1 MKTNKTQISQIVLI
15 LAAVAA
21 VAALVLSIVYE
32 GLTLAGQICL
42 GVGIVGLVASIILD
56 PSDIRNFFSGR
67 QAKYG
72 TNSLILIL
80 AVLAILIV
88 INLIGY
94 NNDIQ
99 WDLTADKMNSLSPE
113 TLNVLKSLDQ
123 MVTAQAF
130 FTTQTSTENA
140 ETLLRITAIVHTEN
154 LVMSLLTQTKT
165 QWQRMRRVLPVM
177 AVIVLESGDAKEI
190 VTTISEQEITSA
202 LLRLMS
208 PEDKVIYVLTG
219 HGEPTFDSYDN
230 AGYAYAV
237 SELKRRTTLINELNL
252 LSTNSIPDDAK
263 VNHH

>member
-1 MKTNKTQISQIVLI
+1 
-15 LAAVAA
+15 
-21 VAALVLSIVYE
+21 
-32 GLTLAGQICL
+32 
-42 GVGIVGLVASIILD
+42 
-56 PSDIRNFFSGR
+56 
-67 QAKYG
+67 
-72 TNSLILIL
+72 L

-140 ETLLRITAIVHTEN
+140 ETLLRNYSNSAHGN
-154 LVMSLLTQTKT
+154 LVMSLLIQTKT
-165 QWQRMRRVLPVM
+165 QWQRMRRVITRDGS
-177 AVIVLESGDAKEI
+177 IVLESGDAKEI

-237 SELKRRTTLINELNL
+237 SELKTKNYTINELNL

-263 VNHH
+263 VIIIDGPQKPLEESEVDLLKDLRTKWRWISCYV